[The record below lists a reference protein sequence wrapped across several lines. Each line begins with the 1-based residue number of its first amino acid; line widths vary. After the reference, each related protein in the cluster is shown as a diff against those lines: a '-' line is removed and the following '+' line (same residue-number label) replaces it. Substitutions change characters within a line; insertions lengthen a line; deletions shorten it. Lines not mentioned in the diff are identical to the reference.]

1 MNNIRKWFCSV
12 LVMVLLIAL
21 LPLEASAST
30 ATTTIV
36 SHYGGYTSTIS
47 VSVGENP
54 VPVKLQRYV
63 KYCGKYYVYNGGA
76 FFIPGYDGSD
86 AWRATWGTIHIY
98 YEKHSHSYAPGH
110 NRTHHW
116 MGCACGSTYN
126 KQPHVDPAE
135 DADKIC
141 TCGYQ
146 FSDNADLTTLWLTN
160 VRFDERFRSDV
171 TEYTASTVTY
181 YDVTETDITANL
193 CDDMATLSMPEDT
206 TIKEGS
212 NGFELV
218 VTAEDKTTTKTY
230 TVTVIKPV
238 KVAGLLLNSDGKTV
252 TTNPKTSSLYRI
264 ATAKVPDLLVEGMA
278 ELAEQDGCKS
288 IVLIPECSKW
298 SNSRIDVPIPVSAL
312 KTVAEETELDV
323 SVETRFGA
331 VTIPNKALADLIENC
346 ETLTI
351 SIEKETSVKLYQDDA
366 EVTGD
371 LLKTVERD
379 LY

>member
-1 MNNIRKWFCSV
+1 
-12 LVMVLLIAL
+12 
-21 LPLEASAST
+21 
-30 ATTTIV
+30 
-36 SHYGGYTSTIS
+36 
-47 VSVGENP
+47 
-54 VPVKLQRYV
+54 
-63 KYCGKYYVYNGGA
+63 
-76 FFIPGYDGSD
+76 
-86 AWRATWGTIHIY
+86 
-98 YEKHSHSYAPGH
+98 
-110 NRTHHW
+110 
-116 MGCACGSTYN
+116 
-126 KQPHVDPAE
+126 
-135 DADKIC
+135 
-141 TCGYQ
+141 
-146 FSDNADLTTLWLTN
+146 
-160 VRFDERFRSDV
+160 
-171 TEYTASTVTY
+171 
-181 YDVTETDITANL
+181 
-193 CDDMATLSMPEDT
+193 
-206 TIKEGS
+206 
-212 NGFELV
+212 V

-323 SVETRFGA
+323 SVETHFGA